1 MTRRKQIQPDV
12 QSRPE
17 DLARLTT
24 TVNRF
29 CQIIERLPARALLEK
44 PWGPRQVLG
53 HLVYWHEDYVRQ
65 IEARRAGK
73 GWLLPEGG
81 FKELNAK
88 AVASLAAVSVPTLL
102 ARFRT
107 ANARLCRLATDPASA
122 GLPIQLKQD
131 SKSWPLA
138 EFLIQVE
145 AHIRRHGEEIARTHE
160 LRPERSEP

>member
-1 MTRRKQIQPDV
+1 MAPRQHVQPAA

-17 DLARLTT
+17 DLARLTS
-24 TVNRF
+24 TVGRF

-44 PWGPRQVLG
+44 PWGPRQVLS

-81 FKELNAK
+81 FKELNAR
-88 AVASLAAVSVPTLL
+88 AVASLASVGVPTLL

-107 ANARLCRLATDPASA
+107 ANARLCRLAADPDSA
-122 GLPIQLKQD
+122 GIPIQLKQD
-131 SKSWPLA
+131 SKSWPLP
-138 EFLIQVE
+138 EFMIQVE

-160 LRPERSEP
+160 LRPERGEH

>member
-1 MTRRKQIQPDV
+1 MAPRPQAQPAV
-12 QSRPE
+12 PSRPE
-17 DLARLTT
+17 DLARLTS
-24 TVNRF
+24 TVSRF

-44 PWGPRQVLG
+44 PWGPRQVLS

-65 IEARRAGK
+65 IEARRSGK

-88 AVASLAAVSVPTLL
+88 AVASLAEVGVPTLL

-107 ANARLCRLATDPASA
+107 ANARLCRLAADPASA

-145 AHIRRHGEEIARTHE
+145 AHIRRHGEGVARTH
-160 LRPERSEP
+160 LPHSGDPR